1 MMIHVHVRVS
11 LNLTAHWPK
20 KRRTYRKQ
28 QSSVPYQGE
37 RDRGGVDA
45 ADEWEREKKM
55 KTENAVR

>member
-20 KRRTYRKQ
+20 KEEHIENNSQASRIRASEIEAVSTRPT
-28 QSSVPYQGE
+28 S
-37 RDRGGVDA
+37 
-45 ADEWEREKKM
+45 EREKKM